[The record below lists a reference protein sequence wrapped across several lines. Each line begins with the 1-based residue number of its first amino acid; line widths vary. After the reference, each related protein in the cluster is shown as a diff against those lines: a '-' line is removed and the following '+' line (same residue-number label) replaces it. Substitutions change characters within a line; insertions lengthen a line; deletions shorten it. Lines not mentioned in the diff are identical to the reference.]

1 MQKQFKRYSQYLLV
15 KDTERL
21 CKIFNVPHESFLKVL
36 SGKSFTVG
44 SHECYSTEEV
54 VSFFKKAI
62 TTKE

>member
-1 MQKQFKRYSQYLLV
+1 MQRQFKRFFQYLIV

-21 CKIFNVPHESFLKVL
+21 CKIFGVPHEEFLKEF

-54 VSFFKKAI
+54 VAFFKK
-62 TTKE
+62 